1 MTDSLS
7 EAKKTPFA
15 HFYRVVWRWH
25 FYAGLFVVPFMVLL
39 SVTGI
44 IYLFKPQLD
53 RLMYRNLM
61 YVAPQSKPVE
71 PSEQIASVRRV
82 FPESRIVEFKEPAH
96 PDRSSVVTV
105 RTHDGRE
112 LMIFVNPYT
121 AKLLGLMDSEWNLQ
135 TIAVKLHGELM
146 IGRAG
151 DWLIELATSWGLV
164 LLVTGVYLWWPRKS
178 GKLWGVLLPRLQWKN
193 QRVFW
198 RDVHSVVGVYGVLV
212 VAFLLL
218 TGLPW
223 AGFWGSYF
231 VWLAGGYK
239 APQTQ
244 ADPKSTIAT
253 PDPHAAMFEPTSRA
267 ALLTG
272 TLNTTAHKT
281 VPWAAEPVPMP
292 RSTPATGHEHHASA
306 PTGQSPS
313 VPATSRAIS
322 LDDVVAVARAKN
334 VREGFSVT
342 FPSDAEGVYTI
353 AAPTDDPFRQA
364 TLHVDQYSGK
374 VLSDVRWRDYGVA
387 PKVTE
392 MGIVLHEGVYF
403 GLANQLLMLF
413 GALTV
418 ILFAVSGT
426 VMWWQR
432 RPAKTVGAPAMPSN
446 FPLWKGAVAIILVM
460 GLLFPMVGISLL
472 AVLLLDYLVLS
483 RLPRL
488 KTILG

>member
-1 MTDSLS
+1 MTDSPS
-7 EAKKTPFA
+7 DATKTPFA

-53 RLMYRNLM
+53 RLMYRDLM
-61 YVAPQSKPVE
+61 YVTPQPKATAA
-71 PSEQIASVRRV
+71 SEQLAAVRQAY
-82 FPESRIVEFKEPAH
+82 PAAQINAFQLSAQ
-96 PDRSSVVTV
+96 PDRSSVVTI
-105 RTHDGRE
+105 RQERE
-112 LMIFVNPYT
+112 QFVYVNPYT
-121 AKLLGLMDSEWNLQ
+121 AQVLGAMDSEWNLQ
-135 TIAVKLHGELM
+135 AIAVKLHGELM

-164 LLVTGVYLWWPRKS
+164 LLVSGVYLWWPRKR
-178 GKLWGVLLPRLQWKN
+178 GRLWGVFLPRLQWKN

-198 RDVHSVVGVYGVLV
+198 RDVHSVFGVYGLLI

-244 ADPKSTIAT
+244 AVPKSTIAT
-253 PDPHAAMFEPTSRA
+253 PDQHGAMFEPASRA

-306 PTGQSPS
+306 PIAQSPT
-313 VPATSRAIS
+313 AISRSIS
-322 LDDVVAVARAKN
+322 LDEVIAIGRAKN

-342 FPSDAEGVYTI
+342 FPGDAEGVYTI
-353 AAPTDDPFRQA
+353 AAPSSDPFRQA

-432 RPAKTVGAPAMPSN
+432 RPAKTLGTPAMPPH
-446 FPLWKGAVAIILVM
+446 FPLWKGAVAIILLM
-460 GLLFPMVGISLL
+460 GMLFPMVGISLL
-472 AVLLLDYLVLS
+472 AVLSLDYLVLS